1 MKRREF
7 MVAASG
13 VSGGAVA
20 ATAATPVVAQ
30 EEEDGNDTETGD
42 GGDGNDTEAG
52 GNGEGGEE
60 GGNESADGGGG
71 GGGGGGTETVEV
83 DDNEF
88 VPADLTVQPG
98 TTVVWEWVG
107 DADHNVAPSEIPEDA
122 DWEGHPDLQ
131 SDGTYEHTFEVEGTY
146 DYICEPHVSVG
157 MTGSIEVTQ
166 DAGGEGAA
174 AADVDIHDL
183 GVPIQKHF
191 VGVASFF
198 AIFIALVFTFYLLKY
213 GESAHTSSPGRK

>member
-1 MKRREF
+1 

-52 GNGEGGEE
+52 GGGNESSGD
-60 GGNESADGGGG
+60 GGNESAGGG

-88 VPADLTVQPG
+88 VPAELTIEPG
-98 TTVVWEWVG
+98 TTVTWEWVG
-107 DADHNVAPSEIPEDA
+107 SNQHNINPGSQPEDA
-122 DWEGHPDLQ
+122 NWEGQTDLQ
-131 SDGTYEHTFEVEGTY
+131 AEGTYEHTFETEGTY
-146 DYICEPHVSVG
+146 EYVCDPHVSVG
-157 MTGSIEVTQ
+157 MTGSIEVTS
-166 DAGGEGAA
+166 DAGGGGPAT
-174 AADVDIHDL
+174 ADVDIHEL

-198 AIFIALVFTFYLLKY
+198 AIFIALTFTFYLLKY
-213 GESAHTSSPGRK
+213 GESANTSSPGRK